1 MILTKNSS
9 LACAGLVIFC
19 HCSLAADPSEP
30 PTPVGN
36 LTYVGSNGR
45 IGLGYDSVT
54 KLRGE
59 AHWVVGEDASAAW
72 ITEGWVSGAA
82 GGLKLNYHWVPAQK
96 ADTGP
101 SLSTYKVFAAADRNA
116 QLDAKFTLGGGIETE
131 HLFFGATL
139 SSALT
144 GRRGVGSST
153 SSATETLHGTET
165 DGREYFYD
173 VVTTTEVRLF
183 ERPYDFG
190 VGLRLGR
197 YFDQPLLRLSG
208 GLDYEWGADASHQ
221 TTLSVGLEK
230 FIANSPHSVS
240 LIAQAYQKTG
250 PFETS
255 RDDQRIT
262 VMYRYELGRK
272 GYRAQREF
280 RMVQAPV
287 QMASGSVQ
295 DEATLASKRG
305 AAAPASLASTAIVTD
320 EKPAIAK
327 RMVKTTAT
335 MLSDAFFV
343 IDSDALTPEA
353 KKALDP
359 IVELLRKKAYS
370 GNILLTGHT
379 CDLGPASYN
388 LALSQRRALSVK
400 KYLTDNGGVPTDVIL
415 TDGKGSALPR
425 FPNAKGSRFKNRRV
439 DLQFVTFTEK
449 LEDVVL
455 PVATAP
461 APKVTPAPAP
471 KEAPQLAAQVEWTR
485 EYIDTEP
492 AWLRRSLHNTMSHK
506 QSVDVYR
513 QQERDVK
520 VATGDKRY
528 VNRAPS
534 ATMDAFTVNQD
545 TTTPLDVL
553 SNDSDPDGNPLKII
567 SVATPAHG
575 IASVS
580 GSKVSYSPTVGF
592 VGVDTFTYTIADDKG
607 ATSASQITI
616 TVLSTNRAPVAQN
629 DAFAVNQDTA
639 TQLDVTANDSDPD
652 GNPLKITTI
661 TTPAHGNASI
671 SGGKVSYTPVTGFV
685 GVDTFTYTITD
696 DKGATSSAVATVT
709 VKSTNRAPVAQS
721 DTFSLN
727 QDTSAL
733 FDVLANDSDPDGNPL
748 ILTSV
753 SAPAHGSASV
763 SAGKVSYRPLPG
775 YVGVDSFTYTIA
787 DDKGATSSAQASVTV
802 KSTNRPPVARD
813 DSLYVTAFGAV
824 TLNVLANDFD
834 PDGDTL
840 SIVSFT
846 QPSTGTITKDS
857 NGYLVFT
864 GLGSFLQTRFS
875 YTISDGKGGTATASV
890 TLIDP

>member
-1 MILTKNSS
+1 
-9 LACAGLVIFC
+9 
-19 HCSLAADPSEP
+19 
-30 PTPVGN
+30 
-36 LTYVGSNGR
+36 
-45 IGLGYDSVT
+45 
-54 KLRGE
+54 
-59 AHWVVGEDASAAW
+59 
-72 ITEGWVSGAA
+72 
-82 GGLKLNYHWVPAQK
+82 
-96 ADTGP
+96 
-101 SLSTYKVFAAADRNA
+101 
-116 QLDAKFTLGGGIETE
+116 
-131 HLFFGATL
+131 
-139 SSALT
+139 
-144 GRRGVGSST
+144 
-153 SSATETLHGTET
+153 
-165 DGREYFYD
+165 
-173 VVTTTEVRLF
+173 
-183 ERPYDFG
+183 
-190 VGLRLGR
+190 
-197 YFDQPLLRLSG
+197 
-208 GLDYEWGADASHQ
+208 
-221 TTLSVGLEK
+221 
-230 FIANSPHSVS
+230 
-240 LIAQAYQKTG
+240 
-250 PFETS
+250 
-255 RDDQRIT
+255 
-262 VMYRYELGRK
+262 
-272 GYRAQREF
+272 
-280 RMVQAPV
+280 
-287 QMASGSVQ
+287 
-295 DEATLASKRG
+295 
-305 AAAPASLASTAIVTD
+305 
-320 EKPAIAK
+320 
-327 RMVKTTAT
+327 
-335 MLSDAFFV
+335 
-343 IDSDALTPEA
+343 
-353 KKALDP
+353 
-359 IVELLRKKAYS
+359 
-370 GNILLTGHT
+370 
-379 CDLGPASYN
+379 
-388 LALSQRRALSVK
+388 
-400 KYLTDNGGVPTDVIL
+400 
-415 TDGKGSALPR
+415 
-425 FPNAKGSRFKNRRV
+425 
-439 DLQFVTFTEK
+439 
-449 LEDVVL
+449 
-455 PVATAP
+455 
-461 APKVTPAPAP
+461 
-471 KEAPQLAAQVEWTR
+471 
-485 EYIDTEP
+485 
-492 AWLRRSLHNTMSHK
+492 LRRSLHNTMSHK

-520 VATGDKRY
+520 VAIGDKRY

-802 KSTNRPPVARD
+802 KSTNRSPVARD